1 MRFPVSE
8 LKMKIA
14 GFNSPKSQ
22 RLQYKI
28 GFLPTLSGKNIA
40 RAVFLLTENKVKY
53 KYPISIFGECV
64 PVGIGRGVRQV
75 RRLLRLLYR
84 SRHFFFIHVDET
96 SHWMY
101 SQLVSLNR
109 LPNIRSVKV
118 GSWSFYA
125 IEQISVML
133 SSFFLSFGFK
143 FLKHEEQNITTVFS
157 LPLKELSWVT
167 KFCGP

>member
-1 MRFPVSE
+1 MYQVRTASESVFLLTVSGKNSARNFFLLTEPGKTSARIVIAVPVST
-8 LKMKIA
+8 
-14 GFNSPKSQ
+14 
-22 RLQYKI
+22 I

-101 SQLVSLNR
+101 SQLVSLNS
-109 LPNIRSVKV
+109 LPNIRSVRV
-118 GSWSFYA
+118 GS
-125 IEQISVML
+125 
-133 SSFFLSFGFK
+133 
-143 FLKHEEQNITTVFS
+143 
-157 LPLKELSWVT
+157 
-167 KFCGP
+167 